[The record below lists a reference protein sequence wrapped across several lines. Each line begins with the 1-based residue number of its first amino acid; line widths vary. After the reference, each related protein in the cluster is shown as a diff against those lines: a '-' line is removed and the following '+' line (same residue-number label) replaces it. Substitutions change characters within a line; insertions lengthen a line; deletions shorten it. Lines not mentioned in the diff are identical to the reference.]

1 MRCRPC
7 TSILMP
13 LRKIGK
19 TWFVDIYK
27 DGHRIRK
34 RASTDKATAKKI
46 HDQLLVRRD
55 LHRFGLAPGNTS
67 IDELRGAFLAEL
79 RPRQLPNIFKTSQSY
94 LASILSACE
103 GPPQSLRQ
111 RVNEYIAK
119 KQAEGKAPRT
129 INLAV
134 GLLKR
139 MLAYGVKH
147 NLVSFNPLSDL
158 VPLRGKKKERRALTN
173 GEVQKLLDVSGPY
186 RSVWE
191 FFLLTGLRKG
201 ELVNLQWQDIDFKG
215 GWFQVRQSKTQ
226 AGIRKIP
233 LSKRLKEILASLPK
247 KSGHVFTTQ
256 KGTPLRNN
264 LRRAFHTC
272 LRHAGIDP
280 TGLDIHALRYTFAT
294 RLASQ
299 GVHPKYVQ
307 ALLGHTSA
315 LMSLDIYT
323 KIVSEE
329 LRQAMERGS
338 QNLVK
343 GKTQEASR
351 QRHRA

>member
-1 MRCRPC
+1 
-7 TSILMP
+7 MP

-27 DGHRIRK
+27 DGKRIRR
-34 RASTDKATAKKI
+34 RASMYKAIAKRI
-46 HDQLLVRRD
+46 HDQLLARRD
-55 LHRFGLAPGNTS
+55 LHRFGLAPDNTS
-67 IDELRGAFLAEL
+67 LEELKEAFLAEL
-79 RPRQLPNIFKTSQSY
+79 RPRQSPAIFKTSQSY
-94 LASILSACE
+94 LDSILSDCT
-103 GPPQSLRQ
+103 GPLQSLRQ
-111 RVNEYIAK
+111 RVNEYIARR
-119 KQAEGKAPRT
+119 QAEGKAPRT

-139 MLAYGVKH
+139 MLAYGVRH
-147 NLVSFNPLSDL
+147 NLLSFNPLSDL
-158 VPLRGKKKERRALTN
+158 TPLRGTKKERRALTSE
-173 GEVQKLLDVSGPY
+173 EVQKLLEVSGPY
-186 RSVWE
+186 RPVWE
-191 FFLLTGLRKG
+191 FLLLTGLRKG
-201 ELVNLQWQDIDFKG
+201 ELVNLTWGDIDFKG

-233 LSKRLKEILASLPK
+233 LSKRLKEILAGLPK
-247 KSGHVFTTQ
+247 KANQVFTTEN
-256 KGTPLRNN
+256 GTPLKNN
-264 LRRAFHTC
+264 LRRAFRTC

-294 RLASQ
+294 RLASR

-329 LRQAMERGS
+329 LRRVMEKGS

-343 GKTQEASR
+343 GQNAR
-351 QRHRA
+351 G